1 MVGGVGHGLT
11 DEKRHG
17 VGPGSPERGVVD
29 GAFVVA
35 IGADASEVVD
45 VGAERGV
52 VDFEEV
58 LRGGRRDDGVGV
70 DGAVVRAV
78 GDLVEAVE
86 AVGVPNEGRGAGE
99 EPGEGE
105 TVHGWAGEGV
115 GVRDGEDGVNRKERG
130 THETSTGKDNV
141 VAVYSQKKIVPTMV
155 MMKA

>member
-1 MVGGVGHGLT
+1 MLRGVGHGLT

-70 DGAVVRAV
+70 DGAVVGAV

-99 EPGEGE
+99 ESGEGE

-115 GVRDGEDGVNRKERG
+115 GVRDGEDGVNHKEGSR
-130 THETSTGKDNV
+130 EKSTIWEVNAVVIIHSKDIM
-141 VAVYSQKKIVPTMV
+141 AMV
-155 MMKA
+155 MRKA